1 MIDNFKDNLL
11 ITRIRK
17 KDTEAFAEIY
27 DKYIKK
33 IYRFIVFRVPSKEQ
47 AEDLTQEVFMGL
59 LEYIKK
65 TEVYVESVQAL
76 IYKIARNKIA
86 GYYEKNKQ
94 LKNLEF
100 LANNLA
106 DSQVETDNLLISAI
120 DLETEIDEK
129 KNIELIISALNQW
142 SNKEFKEIITL
153 RYIEQLSHAEI
164 ASILNKTENNIRV
177 MAHRAL
183 KEFKKILANKISK

>member
-11 ITRIRK
+11 VDRIRK
-17 KDTEAFAEIY
+17 EDAEAFAEIY

-47 AEDLTQEVFMGL
+47 TEDLTQEVFMGL

-94 LKNLEF
+94 VKNVELFQEN
-100 LANNLA
+100 LAGNNL
-106 DSQVETDNLLISAI
+106 DVENLLISTV
-120 DLETEIDEK
+120 DLETDIDQK
-129 KNIELIISALNQW
+129 KNIELIITTLNQW
-142 SNKEFKEIITL
+142 DNKEFKEILTL
-153 RYIEQLSHAEI
+153 RFIEQLSHAEI

-183 KEFKKILANKISK
+183 KEFKKKLDNKLSK